1 VIAGLRYV
9 PDYIDQPTHDR
20 LLASADQHPW
30 RMSVDHNVQVYGYSY
45 NHQRREAIPIGD
57 VPAWAMPLAIRL
69 QQDGHIASTPNQLV
83 VNEYQPGAGIFEHQD
98 QDVFGDTV
106 ISVSLGSTCAMR
118 FTRTEP
124 DAAEELLLDPKSLL
138 VLTGESRWNWKHGI
152 PARQS
157 DVWNGREHVR
167 SRRVSLTFR
176 AIPVRVPQ

>member
-1 VIAGLRYV
+1 MIAGLKYV
-9 PDYIDQPTHDR
+9 PDYIDQQTHDQ
-20 LLASADQHPW
+20 LLAAVDQHPW

-57 VPAWAMPLAIRL
+57 VPAWAMTLAIRL
-69 QQDGHIASTPNQLV
+69 NQDGHIARTPNQLV

-118 FTRTEP
+118 FTRTKP
-124 DAAEELLLDPKSLL
+124 DEAEELLLDPKSLL
-138 VLTGESRWNWKHGI
+138 VLTGESRWHWKHGI
-152 PARQS
+152 PARS
-157 DVWNGREHVR
+157 RDLVNGREYVR

-176 AIPVRVPQ
+176 AIPVD